1 MAKGRPTTFIEAITP
16 ISESEYTQS
25 HPELM
30 LRLMTEGKLNMQVI
44 AALGLKKDTFYRW
57 IREHEDFKTAY
68 EIGRCRAEAY
78 WAQQL
83 QDMTI
88 ERNDKGCKA
97 CIMILNNNFG
107 WGKDEMARTQ
117 VQNTINIQGNM
128 NVIQQKSQEELIE
141 LIQNNTEYL
150 QLNNV
155 LAPQIC
161 LPRVLEGEVV
171 PNGSNKQI

>member
-1 MAKGRPTTFIEAITP
+1 MTTKKSEKKPAHRPSTFLPSEVIEAGY
-16 ISESEYTQS
+16 SDG
-25 HPELM
+25 HPSLM
-30 LRLMTEGKLNMQVI
+30 LKLFTEGKLNIQVI

-68 EIGRCRAEAY
+68 EIGRCRAEAF

-107 WGKDEMARTQ
+107 WGKDETTRTLT
-117 VQNTINIQGNM
+117 QNTINITGNM
-128 NVIQQKSQEELIE
+128 NVIQGKSQQELIE
-141 LIQNNTEYL
+141 LIENNTEYL

-155 LAPQIC
+155 LSPKVIEV
-161 LPRVLEGEVV
+161 LPD
-171 PNGSNKQI
+171 GSVKQIE